1 MRRSSLD
8 TIDVGID
15 RELSSQFDAVKLVAD
30 NLDDVERVSAAI
42 ADGSLEAASNI
53 VGDIQA
59 IGANIAD
66 ITAVGT
72 NIDGVVAVADDLANV
87 DIVATNIG
95 SVNAVGPVAADV
107 SVVASE
113 IAAVVVVADIDNMAD
128 IKRVAND
135 LNAIDDNMR
144 ADITIVAGD
153 LSLGVD
159 SNVIVVSQ
167 NIDDVVVVANNIAD
181 VTAVG
186 SNINSVVVS
195 SDNIRDIVVVATDLT
210 MAGWSSLLDAGSIIE
225 DVESEPTGVSL
236 IETVAT
242 NISEVVL
249 VGENIDDVVTVAG
262 NINAIETNA
271 ANIID
276 IQNAEENAASSLS
289 SANIASA
296 KASEASV
303 SASTAS
309 TQAAVATT
317 KANEA
322 NTSAAAA
329 DASADNS
336 LASENKAE
344 KWADE
349 AEDVEVE
356 AGKYSAKHWAMKA
369 QGFAEVDATNMG
381 YDNTS
386 SGLVSTNVQAAIDE
400 IVVNTEGIHDASNI
414 TTGTLDDARLPN
426 TISSNITGNAAT
438 ATKWSSSRTI
448 TLSGDVTG
456 SVSIDGS
463 ADVTLTTTVAANSVA
478 LGTDTTG
485 NYVAGVTQ
493 GTGISVTGTAEEGW
507 SPTVS
512 LTNVGIAGTYRSVTT
527 DAQGRV
533 ISGTNPTTV
542 ADYGLTDVYTKTE
555 VHTVLPKVGFDTT
568 NVTTPSAGQ
577 MAWNIDENTVD
588 LGLNGATLQIGQE
601 QLVRVRNN
609 TGSTIVNGTAVM
621 ATGTLG
627 ASGRITVAPAN
638 INGSSYK
645 YMLGVV
651 TESIAAGSDGFCT
664 VFGKV
669 RGIQTNGANHGE
681 TWVDGDVIYVKDSD
695 GGALTK
701 VVPTGTQVKLPIAI
715 VIKAHGTN
723 GTLFIRVTPIDEN
736 ASYTKTESDG
746 MFVPLSA
753 NFILDLGGL

>member
-15 RELSSQFDAVKLVAD
+15 RELSSQFDAVKLVAGSI
-30 NLDDVERVSAAI
+30 DDVERVSAAI
-42 ADGSLEAASNI
+42 EDGSLEAANNI
-53 VGDIQA
+53 AGSIQA
-59 IGANIAD
+59 IGANI
-66 ITAVGT
+66 IEVTAVGA
-72 NIDGVVAVADDLANV
+72 NIDDVIVVADDLANV
-87 DIVATNIG
+87 DIVATNIAN
-95 SVNAVGPVAADV
+95 VNAVGPIAADV

-113 IAAVVVVADIDNMAD
+113 IAAVVSVADVDNMAD

-159 SNVIVVSQ
+159 SNVVAVSQ
-167 NIDDVVVVANNIAD
+167 NIDDVVVVANGMAD

-195 SDNIRDIVVVATDLT
+195 SDNIGDIVVVATDLT
-210 MAGWSSLLDAGSIIE
+210 MAGWSNLLDAGSIIE

-242 NISEVVL
+242 NMTEVAL
-249 VGENIDDVVTVAG
+249 VGENIDDVITVAG
-262 NINAIETNA
+262 NIDAIETNA

-276 IQNAEENAASSLS
+276 IQNAEENAASALS

-303 SASTAS
+303 SANTAS
-309 TQAAVATT
+309 TQAGIATT
-317 KANEA
+317 KASEA
-322 NTSAAAA
+322 GISAAAA
-329 DASADNS
+329 AASADNAF
-336 LASENKAE
+336 ASENKAK

-356 AGKYSAKHWAMKA
+356 SGKYSAKHWALKA
-369 QGFAEVDATNMG
+369 EEFSSGTATNIA
-381 YDNTS
+381 YNNVT
-386 SGLVSTNVQAAIDE
+386 SGLTATNVQDALDE
-400 IVVNTEGIHDASNI
+400 IVDEINTPV
-414 TTGTLDDARLPN
+414 GT
-426 TISSNITGNAAT
+426 
-438 ATKWSSSRTI
+438 
-448 TLSGDVTG
+448 V
-456 SVSIDGS
+456 
-463 ADVTLTTTVAANSVA
+463 
-478 LGTDTTG
+478 
-485 NYVAGVTQ
+485 
-493 GTGISVTGTAEEGW
+493 
-507 SPTVS
+507 
-512 LTNVGIAGTYRSVTT
+512 GTYRSVTT

-568 NVTTPSAGQ
+568 NVTVPSAGQ
-577 MAWNIDENTVD
+577 MAWNIDEATVD
-588 LGLNGATLQIGQE
+588 IGLNGGVLQVGQE

-651 TESIAAGSDGFCT
+651 TESIAEGSDGFCT

-669 RGIQTNGANHGE
+669 RGIQTNGANYGE

-736 ASYTKTESDG
+736 ASYTKTEVNNR
-746 MFVPLSA
+746 FVPLSA
-753 NFILDLGGL
+753 DFILDLGGL

>member
-15 RELSSQFDAVKLVAD
+15 RELSSQFDAVKLVAGSI
-30 NLDDVERVSAAI
+30 DDVERVSAAI
-42 ADGSLEAASNI
+42 EDGSLEAANSMA
-53 VGDIQA
+53 GSIQA
-59 IGANIAD
+59 IGANI
-66 ITAVGT
+66 IEVTAVGA
-72 NIDGVVAVADDLANV
+72 NIDDVITVAGDLSNV
-87 DIVATNIG
+87 DIVATNIVN
-95 SVNAVGPVAADV
+95 VNAVGPIAADV

-113 IAAVVVVADIDNMAD
+113 IAAVVAVADVDNMAD
-128 IKRVAND
+128 IKRVADD

-159 SNVIVVSQ
+159 SNVVTVSQ
-167 NIDDVVVVANNIAD
+167 NIDDVVVVADNIYD
-181 VTAVG
+181 VVTV
-186 SNINSVVVS
+186 SQNVTSVVTN
-195 SDNIRDIVVVATDLT
+195 SDNIGDIIVVASDLG
-210 MAGWSSLLDAGSIIE
+210 MSGWANLLDAGSIID
-225 DVESEPTGVSL
+225 DVESAPTGVSL

-242 NISEVVL
+242 NIDEVVL
-249 VGENIDDVVTVAG
+249 VGTSIGDVITVAG
-262 NINAIETNA
+262 SIDAVETNA
-271 ANIID
+271 ANIVD
-276 IQNAEENAASSLS
+276 IQNAEENAASALS

-296 KASEASV
+296 KASEASA
-303 SASTAS
+303 SATAAS
-309 TQAAVATT
+309 TQAGIATT

-322 NTSAAAA
+322 STSAAAA
-329 DASADNS
+329 ATSADNA
-336 LASENKAE
+336 LASESKAE

-356 AGKYSAKHWAMKA
+356 AGKYSAKHWALKA
-369 QGFAEVDATNMG
+369 EEFSSGTATNIE
-381 YDNTS
+381 YNNVT
-386 SGLVSTNVQAAIDE
+386 SGLTATNVQDALDE
-400 IVVNTEGIHDASNI
+400 IVDEINTPV
-414 TTGTLDDARLPN
+414 GT
-426 TISSNITGNAAT
+426 
-438 ATKWSSSRTI
+438 
-448 TLSGDVTG
+448 V
-456 SVSIDGS
+456 
-463 ADVTLTTTVAANSVA
+463 
-478 LGTDTTG
+478 
-485 NYVAGVTQ
+485 
-493 GTGISVTGTAEEGW
+493 
-507 SPTVS
+507 
-512 LTNVGIAGTYRSVTT
+512 GTYRSVTT

-542 ADYGLTDVYTKTE
+542 AGYELTDVYTKTE
-555 VHTVLPKVGFDTT
+555 VQTVLPKVGFDTT

-627 ASGRITVAPAN
+627 ASGRVTVAPAN
-638 INGSSYK
+638 INGSTYK

-651 TESIAAGSDGFCT
+651 TESITAGADGFCT

-669 RGIQTNGANHGE
+669 RGIQTNGVNYGE

-715 VIKAHGTN
+715 VIKSHGTN
-723 GTLFIRVTPIDEN
+723 GTLFVRVTPIDEN
-736 ASYTKTESDG
+736 ASYTKTEVNNG
-746 MFVPLSA
+746 FVPLSA
-753 NFILDLGGL
+753 DFILDLGGL

>member
-15 RELSSQFDAVKLVAD
+15 RELSSQFDAVKLVAGSI
-30 NLDDVERVSAAI
+30 DDVERVSAAI
-42 ADGSLEAASNI
+42 EDGSLEAANNI
-53 VGDIQA
+53 ASDIQA
-59 IGANIAD
+59 IGASIVEV
-66 ITAVGT
+66 TAVGVD
-72 NIDGVVAVADDLANV
+72 IDDVIAVAGDLSNV
-87 DIVATNIG
+87 DIVATNIAN
-95 SVNAVGPVAADV
+95 VNAVGPIAADV
-107 SVVASE
+107 SAVASE
-113 IAAVVVVADIDNMAD
+113 IAAVVSVANVDNMAD
-128 IKRVAND
+128 IKRVADD

-153 LSLGVD
+153 LSLGAD
-159 SNVIVVSQ
+159 SNVVGVSQ
-167 NIDDVVVVANNIAD
+167 NIDDVVIVANGMAD

-195 SDNIRDIVVVATDLT
+195 SDNIGDIVVVATDLT
-210 MAGWSSLLDAGSIIE
+210 MSGWSSLLDAGSIIE

-236 IETVAT
+236 IETVA
-242 NISEVVL
+242 NNMAEVVL
-249 VGENIDDVVTVAG
+249 VGDNIDDVVTVAG
-262 NINAIETNA
+262 SMDAIETNA

-276 IQNAEENAASSLS
+276 IQNAEENAASALS
-289 SANIASA
+289 SANIAST

-303 SASTAS
+303 SAGTAS
-309 TQAAVATT
+309 TQAGIATT
-317 KANEA
+317 KASEA
-322 NTSAAAA
+322 GISAASS
-329 DASADNS
+329 DTSADNA
-336 LASENKAE
+336 LASENKAK

-356 AGKYSAKHWAMKA
+356 AGKYSSKHWALKA
-369 QGFAEVDATNMG
+369 EEFSRGTATNIE
-381 YDNTS
+381 YSNVT
-386 SGLVSTNVQAAIDE
+386 SGLTATNVQDALDE
-400 IVVNTEGIHDASNI
+400 IVDEINTPV
-414 TTGTLDDARLPN
+414 GT
-426 TISSNITGNAAT
+426 
-438 ATKWSSSRTI
+438 
-448 TLSGDVTG
+448 V
-456 SVSIDGS
+456 
-463 ADVTLTTTVAANSVA
+463 
-478 LGTDTTG
+478 
-485 NYVAGVTQ
+485 
-493 GTGISVTGTAEEGW
+493 
-507 SPTVS
+507 
-512 LTNVGIAGTYRSVTT
+512 GTYRSVTT

-555 VHTVLPKVGFDTT
+555 VQTVLPKVGFDTT

-577 MAWNIDENTVD
+577 MAWNIDESTVD
-588 LGLNGATLQIGQE
+588 IGLNGGVLQVGQE

-627 ASGRITVAPAN
+627 NSGRVTVAPAH

-669 RGIQTNGANHGE
+669 RGIQTNGANYGE

-701 VVPTGTQVKLPIAI
+701 VVPVGTQVKLPIAI
-715 VIKAHGTN
+715 VIKSHGTN

-736 ASYTKTESDG
+736 ASYTKTEVNNG
-746 MFVPLSA
+746 FVPLSA
-753 NFILDLGGL
+753 DFILDLGGL

>member
-8 TIDVGID
+8 TIDVGIN
-15 RELSSQFDAVKLVAD
+15 RELSSQFDAVKLVAGSI
-30 NLDDVERVSAAI
+30 DDVERVSAAI
-42 ADGSLEAASNI
+42 EDGSLEAANSMA
-53 VGDIQA
+53 GSIQA
-59 IGANIAD
+59 IGANI
-66 ITAVGT
+66 IEVTAVGA
-72 NIDGVVAVADDLANV
+72 NIDDVITVAGDLSNV
-87 DIVATNIG
+87 DIVATNIAN
-95 SVNAVGPVAADV
+95 VNAVGPIAADV

-113 IAAVVVVADIDNMAD
+113 IAAVVAVADVDNMAD
-128 IKRVAND
+128 IKRVADD

-153 LSLGVD
+153 LNLGIN
-159 SNVIVVSQ
+159 SNVVTVSQ
-167 NIDDVVVVANNIAD
+167 NIDDVVVVANGMAD

-195 SDNIRDIVVVATDLT
+195 SDNIGDIVVVATDLT
-210 MAGWSSLLDAGSIIE
+210 TSGWSSLLDAGSIIE
-225 DVESEPTGVSL
+225 DVESAPTGVSL

-242 NISEVVL
+242 NIDEVVL
-249 VGENIDDVVTVAG
+249 VGTSIGDVITVAG
-262 NINAIETNA
+262 SIDAVETNA
-271 ANIID
+271 ANIVG
-276 IQNAEENAASSLS
+276 IQNAEENAASALS

-296 KASEASV
+296 KASEASA
-303 SASTAS
+303 SATAAS
-309 TQAAVATT
+309 TQAGIATT

-322 NTSAAAA
+322 STSAAAA
-329 DASADNS
+329 ATSADNA

-356 AGKYSAKHWAMKA
+356 AGKYSAKHWALKA
-369 QGFAEVDATNMG
+369 EEFSSGTASNIA
-381 YDNTS
+381 YDNVT
-386 SGLVSTNVQAAIDE
+386 SGLTATNVQDALDE
-400 IVVNTEGIHDASNI
+400 IVDEINTPV
-414 TTGTLDDARLPN
+414 GT
-426 TISSNITGNAAT
+426 
-438 ATKWSSSRTI
+438 
-448 TLSGDVTG
+448 V
-456 SVSIDGS
+456 
-463 ADVTLTTTVAANSVA
+463 
-478 LGTDTTG
+478 
-485 NYVAGVTQ
+485 
-493 GTGISVTGTAEEGW
+493 
-507 SPTVS
+507 
-512 LTNVGIAGTYRSVTT
+512 GTYRSVTT

-542 ADYGLTDVYTKTE
+542 AGYELTDVYTKTE
-555 VHTVLPKVGFDTT
+555 VQTVLPKVGFDTT

-627 ASGRITVAPAN
+627 ASGRVTVAPAN
-638 INGSSYK
+638 INGSTYK

-651 TESIAAGSDGFCT
+651 TESITAGADGFCT

-669 RGIQTNGANHGE
+669 RGIQTNGANYGE
-681 TWVDGDVIYVKDSD
+681 TWVDGDVIYVKDND

-701 VVPTGTQVKLPIAI
+701 VVPVGTQVKLPIAI
-715 VIKAHGTN
+715 VIKSHGTN
-723 GTLFIRVTPIDEN
+723 GTLFVRVTPVDEN

-753 NFILDLGGL
+753 DFILDLGGL

>member
-15 RELSSQFDAVKLVAD
+15 RELSSQFDAVKLVAGSIE
-30 NLDDVERVSAAI
+30 DVERVSAAI
-42 ADGSLEAASNI
+42 EDGSLEVTNSIAGS
-53 VGDIQA
+53 IQA
-59 IGANIAD
+59 IGANI
-66 ITAVGT
+66 IEVTAVGA
-72 NIDGVVAVADDLANV
+72 NIDDVIAVAGDLSNV
-87 DIVATNIG
+87 DIVATNITN
-95 SVNAVGPVAADV
+95 VNAVGPIAADV
-107 SVVASE
+107 TVVASE
-113 IAAVVVVADIDNMAD
+113 IAAVVAVADVDNMAD
-128 IKRVAND
+128 IKRVADD

-153 LSLGVD
+153 LNLGVN
-159 SNVIVVSQ
+159 SNVVTVSQ
-167 NIDDVVVVANNIAD
+167 NIDDVVVVANGMAD

-195 SDNIRDIVVVATDLT
+195 SDNIGDIVVVATDLT
-210 MAGWSSLLDAGSIIE
+210 MAGWSSLLDAGSILE
-225 DVESEPTGVSL
+225 DVESEPTGISL

-242 NISEVVL
+242 NMTEVVL
-249 VGENIDDVVTVAG
+249 VGESIDDVITVAG
-262 NINAIETNA
+262 SIDAIETNA

-276 IQNAEENAASSLS
+276 IQNAEENAASALS

-296 KASEASV
+296 KASEASA
-303 SASTAS
+303 SATAAS
-309 TQAAVATT
+309 TQAGIATT

-322 NTSAAAA
+322 STSAAAA
-329 DASADNS
+329 AASADNA

-344 KWADE
+344 KWAEE

-356 AGKYSAKHWAMKA
+356 AGKYSAKHWALKA
-369 QGFAEVDATNMG
+369 EEF
-381 YDNTS
+381 S
-386 SGLVSTNVQAAIDE
+386 SGTAINIEYNNVTSGLTATNVQDALDE
-400 IVVNTEGIHDASNI
+400 IVDEINTPV
-414 TTGTLDDARLPN
+414 GT
-426 TISSNITGNAAT
+426 
-438 ATKWSSSRTI
+438 
-448 TLSGDVTG
+448 V
-456 SVSIDGS
+456 
-463 ADVTLTTTVAANSVA
+463 
-478 LGTDTTG
+478 
-485 NYVAGVTQ
+485 
-493 GTGISVTGTAEEGW
+493 
-507 SPTVS
+507 
-512 LTNVGIAGTYRSVTT
+512 GTYRSVTT

-542 ADYGLTDVYTKTE
+542 AGYELTDVYTKTE
-555 VHTVLPKVGFDTT
+555 VQTVLPKVGFDTT

-627 ASGRITVAPAN
+627 ASGRVTVAPAN
-638 INGSSYK
+638 INGSTYK

-651 TESIAAGSDGFCT
+651 TESITAGADGFCT

-669 RGIQTNGANHGE
+669 RGIQTNGANYGE

-701 VVPTGTQVKLPIAI
+701 VIPTGTQVKLPIAI
-715 VIKAHGTN
+715 VVKAHGTN

-736 ASYTKTESDG
+736 ASYTKTEVNNG
-746 MFVPLSA
+746 FVPLSA
-753 NFILDLGGL
+753 DFILDLGGL

>member
-15 RELSSQFDAVKLVAD
+15 RELSSQFDAVKLVAGSI
-30 NLDDVERVSAAI
+30 DDVERVSAAI
-42 ADGSLEAASNI
+42 EDGSLEAANNI
-53 VGDIQA
+53 AGSIQA
-59 IGANIAD
+59 IGAGIAEV
-66 ITAVGT
+66 TAVGA
-72 NIDGVVAVADDLANV
+72 NIDDVIAVAGDLSNV
-87 DIVATNIG
+87 DIVATNIAN
-95 SVNAVGPVAADV
+95 VNAVGSIAADV

-113 IAAVVVVADIDNMAD
+113 IAAVVAVADVDNMAD
-128 IKRVAND
+128 IKRVADD

-159 SNVIVVSQ
+159 SNVVAVSQ
-167 NIDDVVVVANNIAD
+167 NIDDVVVVADNIAD
-181 VTAVG
+181 VTSVG

-195 SDNIRDIVVVATDLT
+195 STNIGDIVVVATDLT
-210 MAGWSSLLDAGSIIE
+210 MAGWSSLLDAGSIID
-225 DVESEPTGVSL
+225 DVESAPTGVSL

-242 NISEVVL
+242 NIDEVVL
-249 VGENIDDVVTVAG
+249 VGTSIGDVITVAG
-262 NINAIETNA
+262 SIDAVETNA
-271 ANIID
+271 ANIVD
-276 IQNAEENAASSLS
+276 IQNAEENAASALS

-296 KASEASV
+296 KASEASA
-303 SASTAS
+303 SATAAS
-309 TQAAVATT
+309 TQAGIATT

-322 NTSAAAA
+322 STSAAAA
-329 DASADNS
+329 ATSADNA

-344 KWADE
+344 KWAEE

-356 AGKYSAKHWAMKA
+356 AGKYSAKHWALKA
-369 QGFAEVDATNMG
+369 EEF
-381 YDNTS
+381 S
-386 SGLVSTNVQAAIDE
+386 SGTAINIEYNNVTSGLTATNVQDALDE
-400 IVVNTEGIHDASNI
+400 IVDEINTPV
-414 TTGTLDDARLPN
+414 GT
-426 TISSNITGNAAT
+426 
-438 ATKWSSSRTI
+438 
-448 TLSGDVTG
+448 V
-456 SVSIDGS
+456 
-463 ADVTLTTTVAANSVA
+463 
-478 LGTDTTG
+478 
-485 NYVAGVTQ
+485 
-493 GTGISVTGTAEEGW
+493 
-507 SPTVS
+507 
-512 LTNVGIAGTYRSVTT
+512 GTYRSVTT

-542 ADYGLTDVYTKTE
+542 AGYGLTDVYTKTE

-568 NVTTPSAGQ
+568 NVTAPSIGQ

-588 LGLNGATLQIGQE
+588 LGVNGATLQIGQE

-621 ATGTLG
+621 TTGTLG
-627 ASGRITVAPAN
+627 ASGRVTVAPAN
-638 INGSSYK
+638 INGSTYK

-651 TESIAAGSDGFCT
+651 TESITAGADGFCT

-669 RGIQTNGANHGE
+669 RGIQTNGANYGE
-681 TWVDGDVIYVKDSD
+681 IWVDGDVIYVKDSD

-715 VIKAHGTN
+715 VIHSHATN
-723 GTLFIRVTPIDEN
+723 GTLFVRVTPIDEN

-753 NFILDLGGL
+753 DFILDLGGL

>member
-15 RELSSQFDAVKLVAD
+15 RELSSQFDAVKLVAGSI
-30 NLDDVERVSAAI
+30 DDVERVSAAI
-42 ADGSLEAASNI
+42 EDGSLEAANNI
-53 VGDIQA
+53 ASDIQA
-59 IGANIAD
+59 IGASIAEV
-66 ITAVGT
+66 TAVGA
-72 NIDGVVAVADDLANV
+72 NIDDVIAVADDLSNV
-87 DIVATNIG
+87 GIVATNIAN
-95 SVNAVGPVAADV
+95 VNAVGPIAADV

-113 IAAVVVVADIDNMAD
+113 IAAVVAVADVDNMAD
-128 IKRVAND
+128 IKRVADD

-159 SNVIVVSQ
+159 SNVVVVSQ
-167 NIDDVVVVANNIAD
+167 NIDDVVIVANGMAD

-195 SDNIRDIVVVATDLT
+195 SDNIGDIGVVAADLT

-225 DVESEPTGVSL
+225 DVESEPTGISL

-242 NISEVVL
+242 NMTKVVL

-262 NINAIETNA
+262 SMDAIETNA

-276 IQNAEENAASSLS
+276 IQNAEENAASALS
-289 SANIASA
+289 SANIAST
-296 KASEASV
+296 KAGEASV

-309 TQAAVATT
+309 TQAGIATT
-317 KANEA
+317 KADEA
-322 NTSAAAA
+322 GISAAAA
-329 DASADNS
+329 DTSADNA

-356 AGKYSAKHWAMKA
+356 AGKYSAKHWALKA
-369 QGFAEVDATNMG
+369 EEF
-381 YDNTS
+381 S
-386 SGLVSTNVQAAIDE
+386 SGTAINIEYNNVTSGLTATNVQDALDE
-400 IVVNTEGIHDASNI
+400 IVDEINTPV
-414 TTGTLDDARLPN
+414 GT
-426 TISSNITGNAAT
+426 
-438 ATKWSSSRTI
+438 
-448 TLSGDVTG
+448 
-456 SVSIDGS
+456 
-463 ADVTLTTTVAANSVA
+463 
-478 LGTDTTG
+478 
-485 NYVAGVTQ
+485 
-493 GTGISVTGTAEEGW
+493 
-507 SPTVS
+507 
-512 LTNVGIAGTYRSVTT
+512 AGTYRSITT

-542 ADYGLTDVYTKTE
+542 AGYELTDVYTKTE
-555 VHTVLPKVGFDTT
+555 VQTVLPKVGFDTT
-568 NVTTPSAGQ
+568 NVTVPSAGQ
-577 MAWNIDENTVD
+577 MAWNINEATVD
-588 LGLNGATLQIGQE
+588 IGLNGGVLQVGQE

-627 ASGRITVAPAN
+627 NSGRVTVAPAN

-651 TESIAAGSDGFCT
+651 TESIAAGADGFCT

-669 RGIQTNGANHGE
+669 RGIQTNGANYGE

-701 VVPTGTQVKLPIAI
+701 VVPVGTQVKLPIAI
-715 VIKAHGTN
+715 VIHSHATN
-723 GTLFIRVTPIDEN
+723 GTLFVRVTPIDEN
-736 ASYTKTESDG
+736 ASYTKTEINNG
-746 MFVPLSA
+746 FVPLSA
-753 NFILDLGGL
+753 DFILDLGGL

>member
-8 TIDVGID
+8 TIDVGIN
-15 RELSSQFDAVKLVAD
+15 RELSSQFDAVKLVAGSI
-30 NLDDVERVSAAI
+30 DDVERVSAAI
-42 ADGSLEAASNI
+42 EDGSLEAANSMA
-53 VGDIQA
+53 GSIQA
-59 IGANIAD
+59 IGANI
-66 ITAVGT
+66 IEVTAVGA
-72 NIDGVVAVADDLANV
+72 NIDDVITVAGDLSNV
-87 DIVATNIG
+87 DIVATNIVN
-95 SVNAVGPVAADV
+95 VNAVGPIAADV

-113 IAAVVVVADIDNMAD
+113 IAAVVAVADVDNMAD
-128 IKRVAND
+128 IKRVADD

-153 LSLGVD
+153 LNLGIN
-159 SNVIVVSQ
+159 SNVVTVSQ
-167 NIDDVVVVANNIAD
+167 NIDDVVVVANGMAD

-195 SDNIRDIVVVATDLT
+195 SDNIGDIVVVATDLT
-210 MAGWSSLLDAGSIIE
+210 MSGWSSLLDAGSIIE
-225 DVESEPTGVSL
+225 DVESAPTGVSL

-242 NISEVVL
+242 NIDEVVL
-249 VGENIDDVVTVAG
+249 VGTSIGDVITVAG
-262 NINAIETNA
+262 SIDAVETNA
-271 ANIID
+271 ANIVD
-276 IQNAEENAASSLS
+276 IQNAEENAASALS

-296 KASEASV
+296 TASEASA
-303 SASTAS
+303 SATAAS
-309 TQAAVATT
+309 TQAGIATT

-322 NTSAAAA
+322 STSAAAA
-329 DASADNS
+329 ATSADNA

-344 KWADE
+344 KWAEE

-356 AGKYSAKHWAMKA
+356 AGKYSAKHWALKA
-369 QGFAEVDATNMG
+369 EEFSSGTASNIA
-381 YDNTS
+381 YDNVT
-386 SGLVSTNVQAAIDE
+386 SGLTATNVQDALDE
-400 IVVNTEGIHDASNI
+400 IVDEINTPV
-414 TTGTLDDARLPN
+414 GT
-426 TISSNITGNAAT
+426 
-438 ATKWSSSRTI
+438 
-448 TLSGDVTG
+448 V
-456 SVSIDGS
+456 
-463 ADVTLTTTVAANSVA
+463 
-478 LGTDTTG
+478 
-485 NYVAGVTQ
+485 
-493 GTGISVTGTAEEGW
+493 
-507 SPTVS
+507 
-512 LTNVGIAGTYRSVTT
+512 GTYRSVTT

-542 ADYGLTDVYTKTE
+542 AGYELTDVYTKTE
-555 VHTVLPKVGFDTT
+555 VQTVLPKVGFDTT

-627 ASGRITVAPAN
+627 ASGRVTVAPAN
-638 INGSSYK
+638 INGSTYK

-651 TESIAAGSDGFCT
+651 TESITAGADGFCT

-669 RGIQTNGANHGE
+669 RGIQTNGANYGE
-681 TWVDGDVIYVKDSD
+681 TWVDGDVIYVKDND

-701 VVPTGTQVKLPIAI
+701 VVPVGTQVKLPIAI
-715 VIKAHGTN
+715 VIKSHGTN
-723 GTLFIRVTPIDEN
+723 GTLFVRVTPVDEN

-753 NFILDLGGL
+753 DFILDLGGL

>member
-15 RELSSQFDAVKLVAD
+15 RELSSQFDAVKLVAGSI
-30 NLDDVERVSAAI
+30 DDVERVSAAI
-42 ADGSLEAASNI
+42 EDGSLEAANNI
-53 VGDIQA
+53 AGSIQA
-59 IGANIAD
+59 IGAGIAEV
-66 ITAVGT
+66 TAVGA
-72 NIDGVVAVADDLANV
+72 NIDDVITVAGDLSNV
-87 DIVATNIG
+87 DIVATNIAN
-95 SVNAVGPVAADV
+95 VNAVGSIAADV
-107 SVVASE
+107 SAVASE
-113 IAAVVVVADIDNMAD
+113 IAAVVSVANVDNMAD
-128 IKRVAND
+128 IKRVADD

-153 LSLGVD
+153 LSLGAD
-159 SNVIVVSQ
+159 SNVVGVSQ
-167 NIDDVVVVANNIAD
+167 NIDDVVIVANGMAD

-195 SDNIRDIVVVATDLT
+195 SDNIGDIVVVATDLT
-210 MAGWSSLLDAGSIIE
+210 MSGWSSLLDAGSIIE

-236 IETVAT
+236 IETVA
-242 NISEVVL
+242 NNMAEVVL
-249 VGENIDDVVTVAG
+249 VGDNIDDVVTVAG
-262 NINAIETNA
+262 SMDAIETNA

-276 IQNAEENAASSLS
+276 IQNAEENAASALS
-289 SANIASA
+289 SANIAST

-303 SASTAS
+303 SAGTAS
-309 TQAAVATT
+309 TQAGIATT
-317 KANEA
+317 KASEA
-322 NTSAAAA
+322 GISAASS
-329 DASADNS
+329 DTSADNA
-336 LASENKAE
+336 LASENKAK

-356 AGKYSAKHWAMKA
+356 AGKYSSKHWALKA
-369 QGFAEVDATNMG
+369 EEFSRGTATNIE
-381 YDNTS
+381 YSNVT
-386 SGLVSTNVQAAIDE
+386 SGLTATNVQEALDE
-400 IVVNTEGIHDASNI
+400 IVDEINTPV
-414 TTGTLDDARLPN
+414 GT
-426 TISSNITGNAAT
+426 
-438 ATKWSSSRTI
+438 
-448 TLSGDVTG
+448 V
-456 SVSIDGS
+456 
-463 ADVTLTTTVAANSVA
+463 
-478 LGTDTTG
+478 
-485 NYVAGVTQ
+485 
-493 GTGISVTGTAEEGW
+493 
-507 SPTVS
+507 
-512 LTNVGIAGTYRSVTT
+512 GTYRSVTT

-555 VHTVLPKVGFDTT
+555 VQTVLPKVGFDTT

-577 MAWNIDENTVD
+577 MAWNIDESTVD
-588 LGLNGATLQIGQE
+588 IGLNGGVLQVGQE

-627 ASGRITVAPAN
+627 NSGRVTVAPAH

-669 RGIQTNGANHGE
+669 RGIQTNGANYGE

-701 VVPTGTQVKLPIAI
+701 VVPVGTQVKLPIAI
-715 VIKAHGTN
+715 VIKSHGTN

-736 ASYTKTESDG
+736 ASYTKTEVNNG
-746 MFVPLSA
+746 FVPLSA
-753 NFILDLGGL
+753 DFILDLGGL

>member
-15 RELSSQFDAVKLVAD
+15 RELSSQFDAVKLVAGSI
-30 NLDDVERVSAAI
+30 DDVARVSAAI
-42 ADGSLEAASNI
+42 EDGSLEAANNI
-53 VGDIQA
+53 ASDIQA
-59 IGANIAD
+59 IGASIAEV
-66 ITAVGT
+66 TAVGA
-72 NIDGVVAVADDLANV
+72 NIDDVVAVVGALSNV
-87 DIVATNIG
+87 DIVATNIAN
-95 SVNAVGPVAADV
+95 VNAVGQVTADV

-113 IAAVVVVADIDNMAD
+113 IAAVVAVADVDNMAD
-128 IKRVAND
+128 IKRVADD

-159 SNVIVVSQ
+159 SNVVAVSQ
-167 NIDDVVVVANNIAD
+167 NIDDVVIVANGMVD

-186 SNINSVVVS
+186 SNINSVVIS
-195 SDNIRDIVVVATDLT
+195 SDNIGDIVVVATDLT
-210 MAGWSSLLDAGSIIE
+210 MTGWSSLLDAGSIIE
-225 DVESEPTGVSL
+225 DVESEPTGISL
-236 IETVAT
+236 IETVA
-242 NISEVVL
+242 NNMAEVVL
-249 VGENIDDVVTVAG
+249 VGDNIDDVVTVAG
-262 NINAIETNA
+262 SMDAIETNA

-276 IQNAEENAASSLS
+276 IQNAEENAASALS
-289 SANIASA
+289 SANIAST
-296 KASEASV
+296 KAGEASV

-309 TQAAVATT
+309 TQAGIATT
-317 KANEA
+317 KADEA
-322 NTSAAAA
+322 DISAAAA
-329 DASADNS
+329 DTSADNA
-336 LASENKAE
+336 LASENKAK

-356 AGKYSAKHWAMKA
+356 AGKYSSKHWALKA
-369 QGFAEVDATNMG
+369 EEFSRGTATNIE
-381 YDNTS
+381 YSNVT
-386 SGLVSTNVQAAIDE
+386 SGLTATNVQDALDE
-400 IVVNTEGIHDASNI
+400 IVDEINTPV
-414 TTGTLDDARLPN
+414 GT
-426 TISSNITGNAAT
+426 
-438 ATKWSSSRTI
+438 
-448 TLSGDVTG
+448 
-456 SVSIDGS
+456 
-463 ADVTLTTTVAANSVA
+463 
-478 LGTDTTG
+478 
-485 NYVAGVTQ
+485 
-493 GTGISVTGTAEEGW
+493 
-507 SPTVS
+507 
-512 LTNVGIAGTYRSVTT
+512 AGTYRSVTT

-577 MAWNIDENTVD
+577 MAWNSAENTVD

-627 ASGRITVAPAN
+627 NSGRITVAPAN

-669 RGIQTNGANHGE
+669 RGIQTNGANYGE

-736 ASYTKTESDG
+736 ASYTKTEVNNG
-746 MFVPLSA
+746 FVPLSA
-753 NFILDLGGL
+753 DFILDLGGL

>member
-15 RELSSQFDAVKLVAD
+15 RELSSQFDAVKLVAGSI
-30 NLDDVERVSAAI
+30 DDVERVSAAI
-42 ADGSLEAASNI
+42 EDGSLGAANSI
-53 VGDIQA
+53 AGAIQS
-59 IGANIAD
+59 IGANIVEV
-66 ITAVGT
+66 TAVGT
-72 NIDGVVAVADDLANV
+72 NIDDVVTVAGDLSNV
-87 DIVATNIG
+87 DIVATNIAN
-95 SVNAVGPVAADV
+95 VNAVGPISADV

-113 IAAVVVVADIDNMAD
+113 IAAVVSVANVDNMAD
-128 IKRVAND
+128 IKRVADD

-159 SNVIVVSQ
+159 SNVVVVSQ
-167 NIDDVVVVANNIAD
+167 NIDDVVIVANGMAD

-195 SDNIRDIVVVATDLT
+195 SDNIGDIGVVAADLT
-210 MAGWSSLLDAGSIIE
+210 MTGWSSLLDAGSIIE
-225 DVESEPTGVSL
+225 DVESEPTGISL

-242 NISEVVL
+242 NMTKVVL
-249 VGENIDDVVTVAG
+249 VGDNIDDVVTVAG
-262 NINAIETNA
+262 SMDAIETNA

-276 IQNAEENAASSLS
+276 IQNAEENAASALS
-289 SANIASA
+289 SAEIAST
-296 KASEASV
+296 KAGEASV
-303 SASTAS
+303 SAGTAS
-309 TQAAVATT
+309 TQAGIAAT
-317 KANEA
+317 KADEA
-322 NTSAAAA
+322 GISAAAA
-329 DASADNS
+329 DTSADNA

-356 AGKYSAKHWAMKA
+356 AGKYSAKHWALKA
-369 QGFAEVDATNMG
+369 EEFSSGTATNIE
-381 YDNTS
+381 YNNVT
-386 SGLVSTNVQAAIDE
+386 SGLTATNVQDALDE
-400 IVVNTEGIHDASNI
+400 IADEINTPV
-414 TTGTLDDARLPN
+414 GT
-426 TISSNITGNAAT
+426 
-438 ATKWSSSRTI
+438 
-448 TLSGDVTG
+448 V
-456 SVSIDGS
+456 
-463 ADVTLTTTVAANSVA
+463 
-478 LGTDTTG
+478 
-485 NYVAGVTQ
+485 
-493 GTGISVTGTAEEGW
+493 
-507 SPTVS
+507 
-512 LTNVGIAGTYRSVTT
+512 GTYRSVTT

-555 VHTVLPKVGFDTT
+555 VQTVLPKVGFDTT
-568 NVTTPSAGQ
+568 NVTVPSAGQ

-609 TGSTIVNGTAVM
+609 TGSIIVNGTAVM

-627 ASGRITVAPAN
+627 NSGRVTVAPAH

-651 TESIAAGSDGFCT
+651 TESIAAGADGFCT

-669 RGIQTNGANHGE
+669 RGIQTNGANYGE

-701 VVPTGTQVKLPIAI
+701 VVPVGTQVKLPIAI
-715 VIKAHGTN
+715 VIKSHATN
-723 GTLFIRVTPIDEN
+723 GMLFVRVTPIDEN
-736 ASYTKTESDG
+736 ASYTKTEVNNG
-746 MFVPLSA
+746 FVPLSA
-753 NFILDLGGL
+753 DFILDLGGL

>member
-15 RELSSQFDAVKLVAD
+15 RELSSQFDAVKLVAGSI
-30 NLDDVERVSAAI
+30 DDVERVSAAI
-42 ADGSLEAASNI
+42 EDGSLEAANNI
-53 VGDIQA
+53 AGSIQA
-59 IGANIAD
+59 IGANIAEV
-66 ITAVGT
+66 TAVGT
-72 NIDGVVAVADDLANV
+72 NIDDVIAVAGDLSNV
-87 DIVATNIG
+87 DIVATNIAN
-95 SVNAVGPVAADV
+95 VNAVGPIAADV

-113 IAAVVVVADIDNMAD
+113 IAAVVAVADVDNMAD
-128 IKRVAND
+128 IKRVADD

-159 SNVIVVSQ
+159 SNVVVVSQ
-167 NIDDVVVVANNIAD
+167 NIDDVVIVANGMAD

-195 SDNIRDIVVVATDLT
+195 STNIGDIVVVATDLT
-210 MAGWSSLLDAGSIIE
+210 MAGWSSLLDAGSIID
-225 DVESEPTGVSL
+225 DVVAEPTGISL

-242 NISEVVL
+242 NMTEVVL
-249 VGENIDDVVTVAG
+249 VGENIDDVITVAG
-262 NINAIETNA
+262 SIDAIETNA

-276 IQNAEENAASSLS
+276 IQNAEENAASALS

-309 TQAAVATT
+309 TQAGIATT
-317 KANEA
+317 KADEA
-322 NTSAAAA
+322 GISSAAAA
-329 DASADNS
+329 TSADNA

-344 KWADE
+344 KWAEE

-356 AGKYSAKHWAMKA
+356 AGKYSAKHWALKA
-369 QGFAEVDATNMG
+369 EEF
-381 YDNTS
+381 S
-386 SGLVSTNVQAAIDE
+386 SGTAINIEYNNVTSGLTATNVQDALDE
-400 IVVNTEGIHDASNI
+400 IVDEINTPV
-414 TTGTLDDARLPN
+414 GT
-426 TISSNITGNAAT
+426 
-438 ATKWSSSRTI
+438 
-448 TLSGDVTG
+448 
-456 SVSIDGS
+456 
-463 ADVTLTTTVAANSVA
+463 
-478 LGTDTTG
+478 
-485 NYVAGVTQ
+485 
-493 GTGISVTGTAEEGW
+493 
-507 SPTVS
+507 
-512 LTNVGIAGTYRSVTT
+512 AGTYRSVTT

-533 ISGTNPTTV
+533 TSGTNPTTV
-542 ADYGLTDVYTKTE
+542 AGYGLTDVYTKTE
-555 VHTVLPKVGFDTT
+555 VHTVLPKVGFDTA
-568 NVTTPSAGQ
+568 NVTAPSAGQ

-627 ASGRITVAPAN
+627 NSGRVTVAPAN

-651 TESIAAGSDGFCT
+651 TESIAAGADGFCT

-669 RGIQTNGANHGE
+669 RGIQTNGANYGE

-701 VVPTGTQVKLPIAI
+701 VVPVGTQVKLPIAI
-715 VIKAHGTN
+715 VIKSHGTN

-736 ASYTKTESDG
+736 ASYTKTEVNNG
-746 MFVPLSA
+746 FVPLSA
-753 NFILDLGGL
+753 DFILDLGGL